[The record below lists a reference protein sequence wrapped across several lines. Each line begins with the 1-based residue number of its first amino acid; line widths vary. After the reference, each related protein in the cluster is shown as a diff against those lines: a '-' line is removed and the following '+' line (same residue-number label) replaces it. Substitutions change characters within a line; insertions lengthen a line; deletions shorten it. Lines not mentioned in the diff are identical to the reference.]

1 MKAARTGVLAL
12 ATSTVVACTTSDGE
26 SQVEHSPLRVTSA
39 WARPA
44 DSGTIGGAYIT
55 IKNIDSVPVIITSVH
70 STGAQSAELHE
81 SMMHD
86 GMAHMTARPS
96 VRIARDSTMA
106 MVPGGLHV
114 MLNGLTRPLV
124 VGDTLTVTFILN
136 DGRRV
141 PAPVVV
147 RSP

>member
-1 MKAARTGVLAL
+1 MKAARTGLLVLATG
-12 ATSTVVACTTSDGE
+12 AVVACTSSDDE
-26 SQVEHSPLRVTSA
+26 SQGKDGPLRVTSA

-55 IKNIDSVPVIITSVH
+55 VKNIDSVPVIITSVH

-96 VRIARDSTMA
+96 VRVARDSTLS